1 MNIIIQIYRTLK
13 HIYEHNTDLEN
24 TQTYLFYI
32 LENFRTIKQIF
43 MTINRF
49 INTITKIFRKIKQIF
64 KHNHKDFKKIK

>member
-1 MNIIIQIYRTLK
+1 
-13 HIYEHNTDLEN
+13 
-24 TQTYLFYI
+24 
-32 LENFRTIKQIF
+32 